1 MTDKRDYY
9 EVLGVSREADADAI
23 KRAYRQ
29 AALKH
34 HPDRNQGDRAAEE
47 KFKEATEAYS
57 VLSDEEKRAQYDRF
71 GHAGLHGGFDF
82 SSAGVGDILSQFQE
96 MFSDFFGGLG
106 GGGFGAGQR
115 RQAARGQDVRVHATL
130 TLADAMAGGKHE
142 VAMRGSAP
150 CETCAGSGAR
160 PGTKAETC
168 AQCRGSGQ
176 VTAQRGF
183 IMFSSACARCRGTG
197 TFVPTPCETCKGA
210 GSVEKQRKVLVSFPA
225 GIDTGHRLRVPGQGM
240 PGRAGTPP
248 GDLYVD
254 VEVAPHDRFERHGDD
269 LATRVELSFA
279 GAALGTEVEVELP
292 DGSSVTAD
300 VGAGT
305 QPNDVV
311 KIRSKG
317 IPHVDRPGR
326 GDLHLVVAVSVPK
339 RLSKHAKK
347 LLEELDA
354 ELSGDDDRRASG

>member
-1 MTDKRDYY
+1 
-9 EVLGVSREADADAI
+9 
-23 KRAYRQ
+23 
-29 AALKH
+29 
-34 HPDRNQGDRAAEE
+34 
-47 KFKEATEAYS
+47 
-57 VLSDEEKRAQYDRF
+57 
-71 GHAGLHGGFDF
+71 
-82 SSAGVGDILSQFQE
+82 
-96 MFSDFFGGLG
+96 
-106 GGGFGAGQR
+106 
-115 RQAARGQDVRVHATL
+115 
-130 TLADAMAGGKHE
+130 
-142 VAMRGSAP
+142 
-150 CETCAGSGAR
+150 
-160 PGTKAETC
+160 
-168 AQCRGSGQ
+168 
-176 VTAQRGF
+176 
-183 IMFSSACARCRGTG
+183 
-197 TFVPTPCETCKGA
+197 
-210 GSVEKQRKVLVSFPA
+210 VEKQRKVLVSFPA